1 MSRLL
6 SHIGLA
12 GKRLGVKDGKALL
25 NLLPPIF
32 YQQKVR
38 LLSVS
43 LLVCPLFSSSAAEP
57 PHAQLDEKHRAFFK
71 DYCVECHNAEKQK
84 GKLRLD
90 DISFAIESVE
100 NADRWQKI
108 LNQLN
113 SGEMPPEDEKQPE
126 ASAKTEFLDAL
137 AGTMVTAR
145 KGIGDQG
152 GQIVMRRLN
161 RREYKNTIRDL
172 LGVEID
178 VRDLPADGGT
188 GGFDTVGASLFMSGD
203 QIEQYLALGRRALD
217 EHFERSSSLVAK
229 QPLKARTEAEKMG
242 NQRMDGLFKRTQ
254 EQHDNYV
261 RWTTEVDAAAK
272 RPENVAIAEKL
283 RKDAEKPRPSSGVPY
298 ATPMLFY
305 HGWDQISGA
314 PSPVKF
320 GFQDAQAAF
329 FEELQYKG
337 HFDYYADYQ
346 KLPGRDT
353 GAWLLFYQAYRET
366 YVEADA
372 KWPAGRY
379 TLRMR
384 VAANETVPKER
395 RFIEVGQRGEDVS
408 AFTVLSAHQITGTL
422 TQPQVIEL
430 NVEVNTQGKR
440 EFALRER
447 RPNSREAEIRSYYDA
462 KEKTGKAPVP
472 AIWIDWV
479 EIEGPVSATP
489 AVAQEPF
496 RARTEAEV
504 LGNQRMNNNLKRLK
518 EGHEQYARWMAAVE
532 AAAKLPE
539 NVKLAAELRE
549 STKIPSMN
557 PFDGRRVGL
566 LFNNK
571 WEVIKGA
578 PAPQTFGLGDAE
590 TARVQELE
598 HIYQFQYFTD
608 YMKLPARDTG
618 AWLGFYFAYRE
629 TYVAA
634 DAKWPPGRYT
644 LRMRVSANEAAP
656 KERRFIE
663 IGQRT
668 PDPKDVTTFT
678 VVSAHQVTGTL
689 NEPQIIELDVN
700 VSADGFREFALREK
714 RPNSR
719 TAEMGLFHDHFAKTG
734 TGPVPAVW
742 VDWFEIEGPHEAPR
756 VVTSFVP
763 RTQDRAGVSEVI
775 ERFATRAFRGQKP
788 DAEYIDKLL
797 LLAVTRGK
805 AGDSLEDA
813 LKESFSVVLSSP
825 GFLYLQETGS
835 PSFTRNLLPK
845 EEAGKRLGIK
855 DENRKALTPL
865 ELASRLSYFLW
876 SAPPDDELLKADLT
890 NPQVLAAQVDRMI
903 ASKKADE
910 FVSGFA
916 HQWLGLD
923 RLDFFQFDFRKH
935 RAFDDSAKAHARE
948 EVYQTLATLLRE
960 NLSLRCLL
968 KSDFVVINGLLADYY
983 GLDGITG
990 DEFRKVSL
998 PAGSPRGGLLG
1009 MAAILAMGSNGDH
1022 TSPVE
1027 RGAWVLRK
1035 LLHDPPPPAPPN
1047 VPQLDR
1053 LKGKVLTVRERMTAH
1068 QEEPQCASC
1077 HRKIDPIGFGLEN
1090 FDAAGKWRIEDSY
1103 QLGTGP
1109 KKTWP
1114 VNPAAA
1120 FHHGPAFKDYFELRD
1135 LITAKSDQ
1143 FARGFT
1149 EALIEYALGRPF
1161 GFTDEDLAVR
1171 VVQQAQQKDFA
1182 LREFIHALVASDTFH
1197 MK

>member
-1 MSRLL
+1 MISRD
-6 SHIGLA
+6 SIFFFVCFCALA
-12 GKRLGVKDGKALL
+12 
-25 NLLPPIF
+25 
-32 YQQKVR
+32 Q
-38 LLSVS
+38 
-43 LLVCPLFSSSAAEP
+43 AAEP
-57 PHAQLDEKHRAFFK
+57 PRAEFDEKHRAFFK

-100 NADRWQKI
+100 NAERWQKI
-108 LNQLN
+108 LNALN
-113 SGEMPPEDEKQPE
+113 SGEMPPEDETQPDK
-126 ASAKTEFLDAL
+126 ARKTEFLDDL
-137 AGTMVTAR
+137 SGTLVIAR
-145 KGIGDQG
+145 KVLGDAG
-152 GQIVMRRLN
+152 GQITMRRLN

-178 VRDLPADGGT
+178 VRDLPEDGGT
-188 GGFDTVGASLFMSGD
+188 GSFDTVGASLFMSGD
-203 QIEQYLALGRRALD
+203 QIEQYLTLGRRALD
-217 EHFERSSSLVAK
+217 EHFARAAMTKETF
-229 QPLKARTEAEKMG
+229 KARTEAEVFG
-242 NQRMDGLFKRTQ
+242 NQRMNGLFKRTK
-254 EQHDNYV
+254 EQHENYV
-261 RWTTEVDAAAK
+261 KWTAAVDGAAK
-272 RPENVAIAEKL
+272 RPENLAVANRL
-283 RKDAEKPRPSSGVPY
+283 REEAKKPRPSSGVPY
-298 ATPMLFY
+298 ATPLLFY
-305 HGWDQISGA
+305 HGWEEIKGA
-314 PSPVKF
+314 PSPTDF
-320 GFQDAQAAF
+320 GFADAQKAF
-329 FEELQYKG
+329 FDELQYIN
-337 HFDYYADYQ
+337 HFAYYTDYQ
-346 KLPGRDT
+346 SLPGRES

-366 YVEADA
+366 YVEAGP
-372 KWPAGRY
+372 KWPSGRY

-384 VAANETVPKER
+384 VAANDSVPQER
-395 RFIEVGQRGEDVS
+395 RFVEIGQRGEDASV
-408 AFTVLSAHQITGTL
+408 FTVLSAHQVTGTL
-422 TQPQVIEL
+422 AKPQVIEIT
-430 NVEVNTQGKR
+430 VDVTADSKR

-447 RPNSREAEIRSYYDA
+447 RPNSSEAEIRSYYDA
-462 KEKTGKAPVP
+462 KEKTGRGPAP
-472 AIWIDWV
+472 AIWVDWF
-479 EIEGPVSATP
+479 EIEGPLAP
-489 AVAQEPF
+489 PRVAADGPN
-496 RARTEAEV
+496 RVRTEAEV

-532 AAAKLPE
+532 EAAKLPE
-539 NVKLAAELRE
+539 NVKLAAELRA

-557 PFDGRRVGL
+557 PYDGRRVGL

-571 WEVIKGA
+571 WEVLKGA

-608 YMKLPARDTG
+608 YMKQPARDTG

-644 LRMRVSANEAAP
+644 LRMRVAANEAAP

-663 IGQRT
+663 IGRRT
-668 PDPKDVTTFT
+668 PDPKDTSTFT
-678 VVSAHQVTGTL
+678 VFGAHQVTGTL
-689 NEPQIIELDVN
+689 KAPQIIELEVN
-700 VSADGFREFALREK
+700 VGTDDFREFALREK

-719 TAEMGLFHDHFAKTG
+719 VAEMGLFHDHFAKTG
-734 TGPVPAVW
+734 TGPIPAVW
-742 VDWFEIEGPHEAPR
+742 VDWFEIEGPLNAQPAA
-756 VVTSFVP
+756 VSMAVK
-763 RTQDRAGVSEVI
+763 TQDRAGVREVI

-797 LLAVTRGK
+797 LIAETRRQ

-813 LKESFSVVLSSP
+813 LKETFSVVLSSP
-825 GFLYLQETGS
+825 GFVYLHEPAS
-835 PSFTRNLLPK
+835 
-845 EEAGKRLGIK
+845 
-855 DENRKALTPL
+855 ENGPRQLSKL

-890 NPQVLAAQVDRMI
+890 KPEVLATQVDRMI

-923 RLDFFQFDFRKH
+923 RLDFFQFDFRLH
-935 RAFDDSAKAHARE
+935 RAFDDSAKAAARQ
-948 EVYQTLATLLRE
+948 EVHQTLATLLRE
-960 NLSLRCLL
+960 NLSLRRLL
-968 KSDFVVINGLLADYY
+968 NSDFVVINGLLADYY

-990 DEFRKVSL
+990 DAFRKVTL
-998 PAGSPRGGLLG
+998 PTGSPRGGLLG
-1009 MAAILAMGSNGDH
+1009 MAAILAMGGNGKH

-1047 VPQLDR
+1047 VPQLAR
-1053 LKGKVLTVRERMTAH
+1053 LDAKPLTARQRILAH

-1090 FDAAGKWRIEDSY
+1090 FDAAGKWRTEDHFEK
-1103 QLGTGP
+1103 GTI
-1109 KKTWP
+1109 KKSWP
-1114 VNPAAA
+1114 IDPAAA
-1120 FHHGPAFKDYFELRD
+1120 FHHGPAFKDYFEMRD
-1135 LITAKSDQ
+1135 LIVAKSDQ

-1171 VVQQAQQKDFA
+1171 VVQQARQKDFA
-1182 LREFIHALVASDTFH
+1182 LREFIHALVASDAFH